1 MLTTFQG
8 VPILKMERH
17 LAILGWQKP
26 GPKESKVGTL
36 VTQGFRESSLEEGV
50 SKPRPERLGRI
61 SPAKGHGERRCMRKH
76 KGPEVRLCIIGS
88 EKRKLLGGSAEAR
101 DEDKAEPQRLSRF
114 PFSRT
119 SAVPAEIH
127 GHTCVSEAY
136 PGSPLDLRGGAR
148 GRQGL
153 TN

>member
-36 VTQGFRESSLEEGV
+36 VTQGFREGSLEEGV

-101 DEDKAEPQRLSRF
+101 DEVIRQNHRDSLGFLSPGPQLFLQRF
-114 PFSRT
+114 MATLVCLKLALVVPWT
-119 SAVPAEIH
+119 SGEVPGE
-127 GHTCVSEAY
+127 G
-136 PGSPLDLRGGAR
+136 RG
-148 GRQGL
+148 
-153 TN
+153 